1 MTLKDLII
9 IGGGPGGYSVAIR
22 GAQRGLKVTLIDQ
35 DQLGG
40 TCLNRGC
47 IPTKT
52 LLHYAHLYTSIF
64 KSKVFGYQSIP
75 IHYEK
80 IIDVK
85 DNVVK
90 KVVGGIQGI
99 LAANQVEIIKG
110 KVSFID
116 PNTISV
122 IKSDRSQEEIR
133 GKSIVIATG
142 AKSEIDP
149 IIRIEGE
156 KVIGTDEVLNLKKLP
171 ASLVIIGSGRRGTE
185 FATYFNSFGT
195 KVTLIEKEA
204 QLLPKMDREISIR
217 LRAILIRQGI
227 KVLTNTIVSNIDT
240 SEGLPVLRVLSKK
253 GVERIEA
260 ERVLVALTRKAN
272 IENLRLEK
280 AGVETKDGFISVN
293 QNFETSTQGVF
304 AVGDV
309 IGQHL
314 SAHHALATGL
324 SLADY
329 LTGREVSY
337 NERLIPSCVY
347 TNPEIAS
354 IGMIQE
360 EAEKG
365 HEIRVGKFPFAG
377 AGMAQSMGEEDG
389 IVKFIVDKKYGEI
402 LGVHIL
408 GPHATE
414 LISWASLAMK
424 NELTVEMLGSV
435 ILPHPSL
442 SEAIEEAVWDLRNE
456 SIHSLK
462 NW

>member
-22 GAQRGLKVTLIDQ
+22 GSQRGLKVTLIEQ

-40 TCLNRGC
+40 ICLNRGC

-52 LLHYAHLYTSIF
+52 LLHYAHLYNSLS
-64 KSKVFGYQSIP
+64 KSKVFGDLSIP

-80 IIDVK
+80 IIEAK
-85 DNVVK
+85 DDVVK
-90 KVVGGIQGI
+90 KVVGGIQTI
-99 LAANQVEIIKG
+99 LATNQVEVING
-110 KVSFID
+110 KASFID

-122 IKSDRSQEEIR
+122 IKSDRSQEEIQ

-149 IIRIEGE
+149 VIRVDGE
-156 KVIGTDEVLNLKKLP
+156 KVIGTDEVLKLKKLP

-185 FATYFNSFGT
+185 FATFFNSFGT

-204 QLLPKMDREISIR
+204 QILPKMDREISVR
-217 LRAILIRQGI
+217 LRAILNRRGI
-227 KVLTNTIVSNIDT
+227 KVLTNAVVSNIDT
-240 SEGLPVLRVLSKK
+240 SEDSPVLRVLSKK
-253 GVERIEA
+253 GMEKIEA
-260 ERVLVALTRKAN
+260 ERALVAGTRKAN
-272 IENLRLEK
+272 VENLHLEK
-280 AGVETKDGFISVN
+280 AGIETRNGFISVN
-293 QNFETSTQGVF
+293 RNFETSTQRVF

-337 NERLIPSCVY
+337 NGRLIPSCAY
-347 TNPEIAS
+347 TNPEVAS
-354 IGMIQE
+354 IGMTQE
-360 EAEKG
+360 EAEKSQ
-365 HEIRVGKFPFAG
+365 EIRVGKFPFAG

-414 LISWASLAMK
+414 LISWASVAIK
-424 NELTVEMLGSV
+424 NELTAEMLGSI

-442 SEAIEEAVWDLRNE
+442 SEAVQEAIWDLRNE
-456 SIHSLK
+456 AIHSLK